1 MVHEHYWGSNKRRQV
16 ERFREWITRLKRPDR
31 SVLNSLEL
39 LVKELDL
46 AIFYLVQLNHEPRH
60 GPWQS
65 VSMVNISSH
74 QSIIE
79 R

>member
-1 MVHEHYWGSNKRRQV
+1 
-16 ERFREWITRLKRPDR
+16 LKRPDR